1 MSPAK
6 GIGSQRPV
14 CLRKLRP
21 YSPPP
26 SGEKTGAG
34 PVFVGVDVQMASL
47 GTDADMFVVSKGVS
61 SVTQLLGLLVGRFA
75 HRGALAGFHTTSS
88 GSFFELD
95 ARL

>member
-26 SGEKTGAG
+26 SGEKRATL

-47 GTDADMFVVSKGVS
+47 GTDADMFV
-61 SVTQLLGLLVGRFA
+61 
-75 HRGALAGFHTTSS
+75 ALQ
-88 GSFFELD
+88 GSE
-95 ARL
+95 